1 MSGHSKWATIHR
13 AKEVKDSKR
22 SAVFTKVA
30 RNITQAVRQG
40 GGIID
45 PAMNFKLRLA
55 IDQARQV
62 NMPKDNINRAIEHG
76 AGGGN
81 GVQLHEV
88 LFEGFAPGGVA
99 ILVSAL
105 TDNKLRTAQQIREV
119 FDRHGGSLGSTGAV
133 SYLFNHEGQLVVSLK
148 PGKDIQEQELEFIDM
163 GVTDLEIEG
172 EMVVLYCHKDKTFE
186 IKEKLEAAGYVVTSA
201 ELTMKPSMWIE
212 VTGEENRS
220 KIETIL
226 EILDEL
232 DDVDHVWS
240 NYA

>member
-22 SAVFTKVA
+22 SAVFTKIA
-30 RNITQAVRQG
+30 RNVTQAVRQG
-40 GGIID
+40 GGITD

-76 AGGGN
+76 AGSGN

-88 LFEGFAPGGVA
+88 LFEGFAPDGVA

-133 SYLFNHEGQLVVSLK
+133 SYLFNHEGQLIVSLK
-148 PGKDIQEQELEFIDM
+148 LGKDSQEQELEFIDM
-163 GVTDLEIEG
+163 GVTDLDIEG
-172 EMVVLYCHKDKTFE
+172 ETVVLYCHKDQTFE

-212 VTGEENRS
+212 VTGEEDRS
-220 KIETIL
+220 KVETIL
-226 EILDEL
+226 EMLDEL

>member
-22 SAVFTKVA
+22 AAVFTKLA

-40 GGIID
+40 GGITD

-76 AGGGN
+76 ASSGKGE
-81 GVQLHEV
+81 QLTEV

-99 ILVSAL
+99 VLVAVL
-105 TDNKLRTAQQIREV
+105 TDNKLRTAQQVREI
-119 FDRHGGSLGSTGAV
+119 FDRHGGSMGGAGAV
-133 SYLFNHEGQLVVSLK
+133 NYLFNHEGQLVVSLK
-148 PGKDIQEQELEFIDM
+148 PGKDSQEQELEFIDM

-172 EMVVLYCHKDKTFE
+172 ETVVLYCHKDQTFE

-212 VTGEENRS
+212 VKGEEDRS
-220 KIETIL
+220 RVEIIL
-226 EILDEL
+226 EMLDDL
-232 DDVDHVWS
+232 DDVNHVWS
-240 NYA
+240 NYS